1 MAPCQYIY
9 RKNICPENSVKKFF
23 DEKIFGR
30 KFFSQLGKKFSETK
44 KVPLW
49 RTLCKSSK
57 RLNECSISGVRFSQ
71 EYRYSGAIGGSFFSV
86 FLLWTMCRKKV
97 VRRAKSLHRSSH
109 RNVLFLASL
118 NATSQRSVPFLALL
132 GADVWWRCCC
142 CWFVLPR
149 CDAEW
154 VRFFVAPLNGIR
166 NFLSAKRRFEGGSN
180 VVDVDDASKIGGK
193 KSVKKSG
200 KNVGQKHMGE
210 KRRSKNRETYK
221 TWKSISPKIEIP

>member
-1 MAPCQYIY
+1 MFFVV
-9 RKNICPENSVKKFF
+9 NSVSKKS
-23 DEKIFGR
+23 R
-30 KFFSQLGKKFSETK
+30 
-44 KVPLW
+44 VP
-49 RTLCKSSK
+49 
-57 RLNECSISGVRFSQ
+57 
-71 EYRYSGAIGGSFFSV
+71 
-86 FLLWTMCRKKV
+86 
-97 VRRAKSLHRSSH
+97 LHRSSH
-109 RNVLFLASL
+109 RSVLFLALL

-200 KNVGQKHMGE
+200 GKSEKIGGNGE
-210 KRRSKNRETYK
+210 KYMKLSKYK
-221 TWKSISPKIEIP
+221 TIKLSNYQNMKISK

>member
-1 MAPCQYIY
+1 
-9 RKNICPENSVKKFF
+9 
-23 DEKIFGR
+23 
-30 KFFSQLGKKFSETK
+30 
-44 KVPLW
+44 
-49 RTLCKSSK
+49 
-57 RLNECSISGVRFSQ
+57 
-71 EYRYSGAIGGSFFSV
+71 
-86 FLLWTMCRKKV
+86 MCRKKV

-109 RNVLFLASL
+109 RSVLFLALL

-221 TWKSISPKIEIP
+221 T

>member
-1 MAPCQYIY
+1 ME
-9 RKNICPENSVKKFF
+9 NINFLLRWILFILLEKSADSTAEENSG
-23 DEKIFGR
+23 GR
-30 KFFSQLGKKFSETK
+30 FANHQSVSRNAQFRRSDF
-44 KVPLW
+44 
-49 RTLCKSSK
+49 
-57 RLNECSISGVRFSQ
+57 
-71 EYRYSGAIGGSFFSV
+71 RYSGAIGGSFFSV
-86 FLLWTMCRKKV
+86 FCCELCVEKKV

-109 RNVLFLASL
+109 RSVLFLALL

-200 KNVGQKHMGE
+200 GKKKSVQK
-210 KRRSKNRETYK
+210 
-221 TWKSISPKIEIP
+221 KSVKKL

>member
-1 MAPCQYIY
+1 MLNFGGP
-9 RKNICPENSVKKFF
+9 
-23 DEKIFGR
+23 IFAIAG
-30 KFFSQLGKKFSETK
+30 QLGGRFLVFFCCELCVEKKI
-44 KVPLW
+44 V
-49 RTLCKSSK
+49 C
-57 RLNECSISGVRFSQ
+57 
-71 EYRYSGAIGGSFFSV
+71 
-86 FLLWTMCRKKV
+86 
-97 VRRAKSLHRSSH
+97 RAKSLHRSSH
-109 RNVLFLASL
+109 RSVLFLALL

-200 KNVGQKHMGE
+200 GGDFVGKKSEKKIIKSGGE
-210 KRRSKNRETYK
+210 IFDFDKFDFPVIIVQRCIFFLFCALHFAAVCVCLCVSTSLDKPPSLYTFALASYARIY
-221 TWKSISPKIEIP
+221 